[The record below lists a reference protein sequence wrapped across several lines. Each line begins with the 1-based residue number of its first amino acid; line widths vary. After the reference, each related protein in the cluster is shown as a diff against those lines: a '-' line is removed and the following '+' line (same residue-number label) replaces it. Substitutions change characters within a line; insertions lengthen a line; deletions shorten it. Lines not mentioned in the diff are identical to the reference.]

1 MSVAIANSN
10 EAERAAASAAA
21 AAEPKS
27 HDPKVFVLNRELSE
41 VHLLIDNLSANPDKS
56 FNLMAVDDSGDLPK
70 TWLDDIC
77 KISWPPPD
85 ATLEGAAQA
94 ALLIRAK
101 DRLNVL
107 AKPAS
112 GATIAFTLLVSQE
125 EVGAATRQMHG
136 VATPTLRSLASDA
149 YPGLVGKAKKFR
161 RFMGVMSWILLV
173 VLVLTC
179 ALSWYTAYGAST
191 IAQATSVQAALAA
204 AEKRISDAEAPTTDK
219 PTAETNP
226 MMGKAV
232 VAYCDR
238 PRLLPAWGGPP
249 DIPRYESVSQM
260 QVCQGRERI
269 ERQVR
274 SVNFLLRRW
283 MDPKMLF
290 VPRSPDTWRQRRA
303 IDSGAL
309 QETLV
314 YAQSI
319 LHILASSVLP
329 VFYGMLGAAA
339 AVLRGVSRKIK
350 LSTLSPRD
358 LPLSWQ
364 QLALGAVMGAC
375 IGLFVSQP
383 SQGADASPGLLGTV
397 ALSSSALSFVAGFGV
412 DQVFTALEALM
423 GRIFAVVQPT
433 ATTAH
438 PASAHT

>member
-1 MSVAIANSN
+1 MSVAVANSN
-10 EAERAAASAAA
+10 EADGSA
-21 AAEPKS
+21 PRS

-41 VHLLIDNLSANPDKS
+41 VHLLLDNLSANPDKS
-56 FNLMAVDDSGDLPK
+56 FNLLAVDNSSDLPK

-85 ATLEGAAQA
+85 ATAEGAAQA

-101 DRLNVL
+101 DRLNML

-125 EVGAATRQMHG
+125 EIMAAKRGTGVQAPTR
-136 VATPTLRSLASDA
+136 RSLACDA
-149 YPGLVGKAKKFR
+149 YPGLVAKAKTFR
-161 RFMGVMSWILLV
+161 WFMRAMGWVLLV
-173 VLVLTC
+173 VLLLTC
-179 ALSWYTAYGAST
+179 GLSWYVAYGAST
-191 IAQATSVQAALAA
+191 VAQATSVQTALAA
-204 AEKRISDAEAPTTDK
+204 AEKRISDSEAPVNDK
-219 PTAETNP
+219 VAADTANTLA
-226 MMGKAV
+226 GKAV

-238 PRLLPAWGGPP
+238 PKLLPPWTGPA
-249 DIPRYESVSQM
+249 DVMRYESVSQM
-260 QVCQGRERI
+260 QACQSRDRV

-283 MDPKMLF
+283 MDPKSLF
-290 VPRSPDTWRQRRA
+290 VPRRPDAQRPRRP

-329 VFYGMLGAAA
+329 VFYGVLGAAA
-339 AVLRGVSRKIK
+339 AVLRSLSRKIK
-350 LSTLSPRD
+350 SSTLSPRD

-375 IGLFVSQP
+375 IGLFVAQP
-383 SQGADASPGLLGTV
+383 TDGADASPGLLGSV

-433 ATTAH
+433 SPTT
-438 PASAHT
+438 PVRPS

>member
-1 MSVAIANSN
+1 MSVAVLDSK
-10 EAERAAASAAA
+10 ESRGASASGQ
-21 AAEPKS
+21 ESRS

-56 FNLMAVDDSGDLPK
+56 FNLLAVDDGGELPK
-70 TWLDDIC
+70 TWLDEIC
-77 KISWPPPD
+77 RISWPPPD
-85 ATLEGAAQA
+85 STPEGHAQA

-125 EVGAATRQMHG
+125 EAETAKRVRG
-136 VATPTLRSLASDA
+136 VPAPTLRSLASDA
-149 YPGLVGKAKKFR
+149 YPGLVAKAQTFR
-161 RFMGVMSWILLV
+161 AFMRAMGWILLA
-173 VLVLTC
+173 VLIMTC
-179 ALSWYTAYGAST
+179 ALSWYVAYGAST
-191 IAQATSVQAALAA
+191 VAQATTVQAALAA
-204 AEKRISDAEAPTTDK
+204 AEKRISDAEAPGVDK
-219 PTAETNP
+219 TAADTSTLA
-226 MMGKAV
+226 GKAV

-238 PRLLPAWGGPP
+238 PKLLPNWNGPS
-249 DIPRYESVSQM
+249 DVARYESVSQM
-260 QVCQGRERI
+260 QACLSRDHI

-283 MDPKMLF
+283 MDPKSLF
-290 VPRSPDTWRQRRA
+290 VPRKSDARPWRQP

-309 QETLV
+309 QETMV

-329 VFYGMLGAAA
+329 VFYGVLGAAA
-339 AVLRGVSRKIK
+339 AVLRSLSRKIK
-350 LSTLSPRD
+350 FSTLSPRD

-375 IGLFVSQP
+375 IGLFVAQP
-383 SQGADASPGLLGTV
+383 TDGHDASPGLLGTV

-423 GRIFAVVQPT
+423 GRIFAVVQPAPAPGPTHGRT
-433 ATTAH
+433 AG
-438 PASAHT
+438 